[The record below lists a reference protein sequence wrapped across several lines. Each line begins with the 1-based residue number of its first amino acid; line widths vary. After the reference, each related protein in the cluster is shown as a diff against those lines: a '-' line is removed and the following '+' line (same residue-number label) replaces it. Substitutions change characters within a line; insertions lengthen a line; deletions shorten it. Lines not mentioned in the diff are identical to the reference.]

1 MALDDGTP
9 DARFVALDFFQLV
22 GGPAHERGHG
32 ERRQGTKH
40 GVAEG
45 TFVDHPVEQHSL
57 IAAEGKFGHQI
68 GRHGVRSHVFGSH
81 PAAHIGREEVGV
93 ERIVGAEV
101 FVDRNGE

>member
-1 MALDDGTP
+1 MALDDDPP
-9 DARFVALDFFQLV
+9 DVRLATLHFAQLV

-45 TFVDHPVEQHSL
+45 TFVDHPVEQHGL

-68 GRHGVRSHVFGSH
+68 GRHEVWRHAFGGH
-81 PAAHIGREEVGV
+81 PAARIGREEVGI
-93 ERIVGAEV
+93 ERIVCAEV
-101 FVDRNGE
+101 FVDGNGE